1 MCEPELGFRGTP
13 VRIGVTHLSLERP
26 LRAPQIQRIAEIIAG
41 GDVPTIL
48 AGDFNVAKN
57 DELRLLTEGGLQRAN
72 TGPTFP
78 SWAPTKTLGHLF
90 FSARF
95 EILRSWT
102 FSRCLFADH
111 LPLIGEVRLA

>member
-1 MCEPELGFRGTP
+1 LCEPELGFRGTP

-57 DELRLLTEGGLQRAN
+57 DELRLLTEGDCSERIPGRPFHP
-72 TGPTFP
+72 GPHKDAR
-78 SWAPTKTLGHLF
+78 SSLF
-90 FSARF
+90 
-95 EILRSWT
+95 
-102 FSRCLFADH
+102 
-111 LPLIGEVRLA
+111 

>member
-1 MCEPELGFRGTP
+1 LCEAELGFRGTP

-78 SWAPTKTLGHLF
+78 SWAPQRRSIISFLAPTSRSFAPGP
-90 FSARF
+90 SADACSPTTCR
-95 EILRSWT
+95 
-102 FSRCLFADH
+102 
-111 LPLIGEVRLA
+111 